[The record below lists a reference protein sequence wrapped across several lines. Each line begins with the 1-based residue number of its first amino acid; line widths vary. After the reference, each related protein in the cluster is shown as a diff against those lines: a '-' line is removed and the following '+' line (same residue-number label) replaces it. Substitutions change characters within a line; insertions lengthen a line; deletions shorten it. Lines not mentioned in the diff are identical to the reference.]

1 MLTIKPQKTPRI
13 YTCDCCGFKCSNKK
27 DYNRHILTAKHKMLI
42 NANEKTPKNPKAFMC
57 SCGKIYKQ
65 APSLTRHKKKC
76 TYIAENDTDSNDDE
90 DDDDDEPE
98 EIKNTISEPMTDA
111 STVLRLLKQNDE
123 FKELMIEQH
132 KENIELQQQN
142 MKLQNQM
149 LDVVKEGTVINNNIT
164 NNTTNNQFNL
174 NFFLN
179 DTCKDAMNITDFLG
193 NMNVNID
200 EIEYIGH
207 HGYVNG
213 MTKMIM
219 DRLKEMDITKR
230 PIHCTD
236 IKRETMYIKDKDEWS
251 KDTEE
256 LTKLR
261 KILSRITMNNY
272 RTVPQWKTAHPKCEE
287 MDTRDYNFCYKMMR
301 VILGDVEDAQIKL
314 DNKIIKSL
322 SKELYVDKKR

>member
-90 DDDDDEPE
+90 DDEDDEPE

-174 NFFLN
+174 NLFLN

-193 NMNVNID
+193 NLNVKID
-200 EIEYIGH
+200 EIEYIGN

-219 DRLKEMDITKR
+219 NRLKDMDITKR

-272 RTVPQWKTAHPKCEE
+272 RTVPQWKIAHPKCEE

>member
-1 MLTIKPQKTPRI
+1 MPKNAEKYI
-13 YTCDCCGFKCSNKK
+13 CEECNFKCSKLSN
-27 DYNRHILTAKHKMLI
+27 YNSHILTAKHQILTNTYTKMPK
-42 NANEKTPKNPKAFMC
+42 NANAYTCE
-57 SCGKIYKQ
+57 CGKSYKHRQ
-65 APSLTRHKKKC
+65 SLNNHKKQC
-76 TYIAENDTDSNDDE
+76 TYKMTEIPTAETNEFVEESTEPTDIQS
-90 DDDDDEPE
+90 
-98 EIKNTISEPMTDA
+98 
-111 STVLRLLKQNDE
+111 
-123 FKELMIEQH
+123 MIGTLV
-132 KENIELQQQN
+132 KENQDFKQLLIDQSSQIMELAKNSQ
-142 MKLQNQM
+142 
-149 LDVVKEGTVINNNIT
+149 TI
-164 NNTTNNQFNL
+164 NNTTNNNNQFNL
-174 NFFLN
+174 NIFLN

-219 DRLKEMDITKR
+219 DRLKDMDITKR

-236 IKRETMYIKDKDEWS
+236 IKRETMYIKDQDEWS

-272 RTVPQWKTAHPKCEE
+272 RTVPQWKTAHPKSEE

-301 VILGDVEDAQIKL
+301 VILGDVEEAQIKL
-314 DNKIIKSL
+314 DNKIIKTM
-322 SKELYVDKKR
+322 SKELFCK

>member
-1 MLTIKPQKTPRI
+1 L
-13 YTCDCCGFKCSNKK
+13 
-27 DYNRHILTAKHKMLI
+27 
-42 NANEKTPKNPKAFMC
+42 
-57 SCGKIYKQ
+57 
-65 APSLTRHKKKC
+65 
-76 TYIAENDTDSNDDE
+76 
-90 DDDDDEPE
+90 
-98 EIKNTISEPMTDA
+98 TDA

-123 FKELMIEQH
+123 FKELMVEQH
-132 KENIELQQQN
+132 KENVALQQQN

-193 NMNVNID
+193 NLNVQID
-200 EIEYIGH
+200 EIEYIGN

-219 DRLKEMDITKR
+219 NRLKDMDVTKR

-236 IKRETMYIKDKDEWS
+236 IKRETMYIKDENEWC
-251 KDTEE
+251 KDTDE

-261 KILSRITMNNY
+261 RILSRITMNNY